1 LTWREK
7 EVVEHRKDLKHDL
20 VREAL
25 TEFPDFESGIEII
38 FIADIPGVG
47 SGLGSSAATMVSL
60 LHALLILKGW
70 EDKEIDRRWLADMA
84 ANIQI
89 NRLRSPQGRQ
99 DEYASSIG
107 GLMRIDFS
115 NRQASVERTRTI
127 FEPGNIHKP
136 KILGE
141 FFSLFSPR
149 GNVGRS
155 SNEVLNS
162 FKDDVGF
169 RKECTSIV
177 DRFETI
183 LVEQDWER
191 LHPFLSQHHELKSR
205 YFSTFAP
212 TLDSSYL
219 EGNTKFKLCGA
230 GRTGHLLVGV
240 TPSTRCEIRA
250 RLEKCWGPELPFRF
264 VPYGSTLVYQE

>member
-1 LTWREK
+1 
-7 EVVEHRKDLKHDL
+7 
-20 VREAL
+20 
-25 TEFPDFESGIEII
+25 
-38 FIADIPGVG
+38 
-47 SGLGSSAATMVSL
+47 
-60 LHALLILKGW
+60 
-70 EDKEIDRRWLADMA
+70 MA

-89 NRLRSPQGRQ
+89 NRLKSPQGRQ
-99 DEYASSIG
+99 DEYASAIG

-141 FFSLFSPR
+141 FFSLFSPK
-149 GNVGRS
+149 GDAGRS

-162 FKDDVGF
+162 FKDKNHF
-169 RKECTSIV
+169 RDECKSIV
-177 DRFETI
+177 DSFETI

-191 LHPFLSQHHELKSR
+191 LHPFLRRHHELKSS
-205 YFSTFAP
+205 YFSSFEPA
-212 TLDSSYL
+212 LDL
-219 EGNTKFKLCGA
+219 RDLDEHVNFKLCGA

-240 TPSTRCEIRA
+240 TPSTRCGIRA
-250 RLEKCWGPELPFRF
+250 KIEKSWGPELPFRF